1 MGASMTGSGY
11 GMAVYDSGVAG
22 SFAADGQFY
31 EYQPGYSYDAQS
43 RKSSIAGVG
52 LDNMQE
58 AEELLSQLNMTKQE
72 MHAFTENLRKFIAQ
86 YLQQKF
92 KTLDWNVGQLVKKGF
107 NADFLMYRTTLGSNP
122 LNPLEGKMRLDEMIH
137 RLSQETGRYLVRTPD
152 GNQVQLWKQR
162 TELNAFFELRRGG
175 DKGYIMHRLR
185 LLCSDGYLGHF
196 QWDGGG
202 KWNGQKWSPERPSD
216 ALLLLHVFM
225 TMMDRR
231 LRAHLPTELQP
242 FQNRYCHDGPKM
254 PPKSKLARRH
264 PMLHIVSSQPPH
276 CRVIAGNK
284 PRAIVQGRENVF
296 QAIAVFLFYVK
307 EEENDRLG
315 SVDIRDLTRR
325 VLTVQPGY
333 YDALYFME

>member
-1 MGASMTGSGY
+1 
-11 GMAVYDSGVAG
+11 
-22 SFAADGQFY
+22 
-31 EYQPGYSYDAQS
+31 
-43 RKSSIAGVG
+43 
-52 LDNMQE
+52 
-58 AEELLSQLNMTKQE
+58 
-72 MHAFTENLRKFIAQ
+72 
-86 YLQQKF
+86 
-92 KTLDWNVGQLVKKGF
+92 
-107 NADFLMYRTTLGSNP
+107 
-122 LNPLEGKMRLDEMIH
+122 MRLDEMIH

-162 TELNAFFELRRGG
+162 TEVWPHHLTTPRSCSAHLTTSPPSPQLNAFFELRRGG

-254 PPKSKLARRH
+254 PRTL
-264 PMLHIVSSQPPH
+264 
-276 CRVIAGNK
+276 
-284 PRAIVQGRENVF
+284 
-296 QAIAVFLFYVK
+296 LFW
-307 EEENDRLG
+307 LC
-315 SVDIRDLTRR
+315 LC
-325 VLTVQPGY
+325 LC
-333 YDALYFME
+333 LCLWL